1 MLQYSHDGGQNW
13 RLVHEPCYQESE
25 CNGLHTEGTI
35 YYSGPHG
42 SWQTVVLP
50 VTEGIAMQ
58 YVVFL
63 LCCRNIQKLLSWYSK
78 VKI

>member
-50 VTEGIAMQ
+50 LTEHIAMQ
-58 YVVFL
+58 YVVFFP
-63 LCCRNIQKLLSWYSK
+63 N
-78 VKI
+78 V